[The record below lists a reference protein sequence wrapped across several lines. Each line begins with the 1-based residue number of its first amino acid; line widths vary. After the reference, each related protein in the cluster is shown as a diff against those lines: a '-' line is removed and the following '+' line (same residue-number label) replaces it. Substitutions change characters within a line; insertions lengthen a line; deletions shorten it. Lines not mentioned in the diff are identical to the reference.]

1 MPLLLIERLNAECR
15 RLFVGRQCECE
26 QFQIAIQSTKLPFS
40 VLHLSGSS
48 GAGKTTLLREWMY
61 LCQSWQVPVAYLNAR
76 SLAPTPAAFLDL
88 LRSAMHLPEADA
100 PTQVLAT
107 QLNRYVLLIDSY
119 ETLAP
124 LDDWLRELF
133 LPQISAQVLVVLAGR
148 CPPTSTWRAD
158 PGWQTLLHSIALQ
171 NLTPEE
177 SQLYLRQRDIPVA
190 QHPFMLSS
198 AQGHPS
204 TLSLLA
210 DAWTQGQKID
220 CCPVQPGATFN
231 REDLLTKVRDEISS
245 SIHRKI
251 LKTDTIIR
259 LLTEALL
266 SELLA
271 QVAEETNFV
280 RGTQQHELHEPD
292 WRTLFPTRQKRLMPQ
307 ESALSPLRDAPRLSE
322 CPLLFSQ
329 PEFANAVQEA
339 LRHFARPDL
348 LYHTPLLRSRL
359 VLEQAATSNHT
370 KRIEV
375 LQDRIRDA
383 TELLQQSP
391 RDAKLYRALHHTY
404 LSPAATQEQA
414 AEALDL
420 PFSTYRR
427 HLKSGMTRVAG
438 ILWQWEVQGTIVC

>member
-1 MPLLLIERLNAECR
+1 MPLLLTERLNAERR
-15 RLFVGRQCECE
+15 RLFCGRQCECE
-26 QFQIAIQSTKLPFS
+26 QFQTAVQSVTLPFS
-40 VLHLSGSS
+40 VLHLFGSS
-48 GAGKTTLLREWMY
+48 GVGKTMLLREWMH
-61 LCQSWQVPVAYLNAR
+61 LCQSWQVPVAYLDAR
-76 SLAPTPAAFLDL
+76 SLAPTPDAFFDL
-88 LRSAMHLPEADA
+88 LRSAMHLPATADPA
-100 PTQVLAT
+100 QVLAA

-148 CPPTSTWRAD
+148 CPPTATWRVD
-158 PGWQTLLHSIALQ
+158 PGWQTLLHAIALQ
-171 NLTPEE
+171 NLTPED
-177 SQLYLRQRDIPVA
+177 SQLYLRQRGIPAA
-190 QHPFMLSS
+190 QHPFILNS
-198 AQGHPS
+198 AHGHPL

-210 DAWTQGQKID
+210 DAWMQGQKID
-220 CCPVQPGATFN
+220 SCSVQPEATLN
-231 REDLLTKVRDEISS
+231 KEDLLTKVRDELSS
-245 SIHRKI
+245 SIHRKV

-266 SELLA
+266 TEVLERFTEASFA
-271 QVAEETNFV
+271 
-280 RGTQQHELHEPD
+280 RGTQQELHEPD
-292 WRTLFPTRQKRLMPQ
+292 WRTLVSTRQKRLMPQ
-307 ESALSPLRDAPRLSE
+307 ESALFSPLRNAPRLSE
-322 CPLLFSQ
+322 GPLLFSQ
-329 PEFANAVQEA
+329 PEFSNAVQEA
-339 LRHFARPDL
+339 LRHFTRPDL

-359 VLEQAATSNHT
+359 VLEQAAISNHS

-375 LQDRIRDA
+375 LQDRIREA

-427 HLKSGMTRVAG
+427 HLKSGVTRVSG
-438 ILWQWEVQGTIVC
+438 ILWQWEVRDIVC